1 MRARSRSSPAASKSH
16 LTGWRP
22 LGAAGAAADAPL
34 LARLWLALAYADEAT
49 ARVQAV
55 GLLVKAPNPKPPVQ
69 SPWVAVMNR

>member
-1 MRARSRSSPAASKSH
+1 M
-16 LTGWRP
+16 
-22 LGAAGAAADAPL
+22 
-34 LARLWLALAYADEAT
+34 ARLWLALAYADEAT